1 MRFWWGLSA
10 AVVFLSSCGYHA
22 GGKADL
28 VPTGVQTIAIPAFTC
43 YTTDYKAGDLLANS
57 IGHEFTERTRFR
69 VVSDLSTADAVLS
82 GSINRIIRAP
92 SLSDPTTGKIS
103 TVAIIMIMS
112 INLTERASG
121 KVLYSRPALTIK
133 ENYEIASDPHQIF
146 DESGP
151 AMQRLS
157 QNLARDIV
165 TSVVENF

>member
-1 MRFWWGLSA
+1 MKFWWGLCGTA
-10 AVVFLSSCGYHA
+10 VFLSSCGYHV

-28 VPTGVQTIAIPAFTC
+28 MPKGVQTIAIPAFTV
-43 YTTDYKAGDLLANS
+43 YTTDYKVGDLLANS

-69 VVSDLSTADAVLS
+69 IVKDASQADAVMN
-82 GSINRIIRAP
+82 GSVNRIIRAP

-103 TVAIIMIMS
+103 SVAILMILS
-112 INLTERASG
+112 INLTERTSG
-121 KVLYSRPALTIK
+121 KVLYSRPAFTVR
-133 ENYEIASDPHQIF
+133 ENYEIAGDAHQIF

>member
-1 MRFWWGLSA
+1 MRVWWGLCA
-10 AVVFLSSCGYHA
+10 AVVFLFSCGYHV

-28 VPTGVQTIAIPAFTC
+28 VPKGVQTIAIPAFTC
-43 YTTDYKAGDLLANS
+43 YTTDYKVGDLLANS

-69 VVSDLSTADAVLS
+69 VVKDVAQADAVLT

-103 TVAIIMIMS
+103 TVAVIMILS
-112 INLTERASG
+112 VNLTERSSG
-121 KVLYSRPALTIK
+121 KTLYSRPSLTVK

-157 QNLARDIV
+157 QSLARDIV
-165 TSVVENF
+165 SSVVENF